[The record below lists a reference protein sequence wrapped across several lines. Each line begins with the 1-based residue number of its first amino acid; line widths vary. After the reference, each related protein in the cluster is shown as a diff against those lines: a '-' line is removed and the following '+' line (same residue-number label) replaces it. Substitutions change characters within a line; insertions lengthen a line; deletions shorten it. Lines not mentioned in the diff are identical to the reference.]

1 MIDLSNLK
9 APGWQRVVAEL
20 TAPAQ
25 DDRAYVLRLL
35 SVLGQVSGARQ
46 AVFFSVTGQREQEQ
60 AVPEAKAELVWPV
73 PVEGGDQASP
83 EDRSR
88 AVAAVMAGAGVNES
102 TIEHVKESKSA
113 ASSAAQHRQTRVF
126 GIGGEEQFY
135 EGSPTRAYVLA
146 VPIYAGLPHESAI
159 MPLRGVATLF
169 LDNRSRQALQTT
181 LALVEVLAGYIFSHA
196 SQQALH
202 RTKAA
207 GASLELA
214 SRLIASVNTTTGFK
228 ACALHLVND
237 LARQLAVDRV
247 ALGWVQGGMGK
258 GDRRSIKMVA
268 ISDTENV
275 DRRMAMVQKLEAA
288 MDECLDQEQPVLYPP
303 PPEEGPT
310 ADPVLSRAVVHAHR
324 ELAASD
330 ARLRVA
336 SFPLRVSDQDG
347 DRVVGVVLV
356 EAGGEGDTRVELKTI
371 ELVQSALD
379 LVAPVLVV
387 RRSDDRNLALRAKD
401 SLVKAGAWFV
411 GPTHTVWKLVG
422 VLLLVASLV
431 VTFVRVTYRIGA
443 PMEIRPRE
451 QRIVSVPFDGV
462 LFEIAPGI
470 ESGKRVEAG
479 ELLAEL
485 DTRQTRLGLIEA
497 EAQILQYEKE
507 ADEAMKKPDLAAA
520 QQAQAKVDQA
530 RARRDRFAEQIVQA
544 QLRAPIAGTIISPDI
559 KDKVKASLKVGDELF
574 KIADLSELVAIARVE
589 DRDIS
594 YIRVDQTGEV
604 SPKSSPDREIP
615 CIVEQ
620 IVPLAQARDGVNA
633 YEVRMSLQ
641 PEAGDAQARALMQT
655 LRPGVEGQARFNT
668 EKRSLLWIGARRI
681 VDQARLW
688 LWW

>member
-20 TAPAQ
+20 TASAS

-46 AVFFSVTGQREQEQ
+46 AVFFTVTGQREQEQ
-60 AVPEAKAELVWPV
+60 AVPEAKAELIWPV
-73 PVEGGDQASP
+73 PVEGGDDANA
-83 EDRSR
+83 EARSR
-88 AVAAVMAGAGVNES
+88 AVAAVMAGAGVNEA
-102 TIEHVKESKSA
+102 TIEHLKESKSA
-113 ASSAAQHRQTRVF
+113 ASSAAQQRQTRVF
-126 GIGGEEQFY
+126 GLGGEEQFY
-135 EGSPTRAYVLA
+135 EGSPSRGYVLA
-146 VPIYAGLPHESAI
+146 VPIYAGLPNESAV
-159 MPLRGVATLF
+159 MPLRGVATLY

-196 SQQALH
+196 AQQALH
-202 RTKAA
+202 RNKAA

-214 SRLIASVNTTTGFK
+214 SRLIASVNTTAGFK
-228 ACALHLVND
+228 ACAYHLVND

-247 ALGWVQGGMGK
+247 ALGWVHGGGGK
-258 GDRRSIKMVA
+258 GDRRTIKMVA
-268 ISDTENV
+268 ISDTENI

-288 MDECLDQEQPVLYPP
+288 MDECLDQEQPVMYPQP
-303 PPEEGPT
+303 PDDGPGS
-310 ADPVLSRAVVHAHR
+310 DPVLSRAVVHAHR

-330 ARLRVA
+330 ARLRIA
-336 SFPLRVSDQDG
+336 SFPLRVSDPDG
-347 DRVVGVVLV
+347 DRVVGVLLV
-356 EAGGEGDTRVELKTI
+356 EAGGEGDARVELKTI
-371 ELVQSALD
+371 ELVQSSLD
-379 LVAPVLVV
+379 LVSPVLVV
-387 RRSDDRNLALRAKD
+387 RRSDDRILALRAKD

-422 VLLLVASLV
+422 VLVLVASIF
-431 VTFVRVTYRIGA
+431 VTFFKVTYRIGA

-479 ELLAEL
+479 QVLAEL
-485 DTRQTRLGLIEA
+485 DTRQTRLGLIES

-530 RARRDRFAEQIVQA
+530 KARRDRFAEQIEQA
-544 QLRAPIAGTIISPDI
+544 KLKAPIAGTIISPDI
-559 KDKVKASLKVGDELF
+559 RDKVKASLKVGDELF
-574 KIADLSELVAIARVE
+574 KIADLSEVVAIARVE

-594 YIRVDQTGEV
+594 YITLGQTGEV
-604 SPKSSPDREIP
+604 SPKSSPERAIP
-615 CIVEQ
+615 VEVEQ
-620 IVPLAQARDGVNA
+620 IVPLAQAKEGVNA
-633 YEVRMSLQ
+633 FEVRAAMKPDMS
-641 PEAGDAQARALMQT
+641 DAKIATLMQT

-668 EKRSLLWIGARRI
+668 QKRSLLWIGARRI